1 MATKRADI
9 KSVKG
14 REALPV
20 DPDNTVFSKLAVGQ
34 YIGWRKTDKPCVGT
48 WWARYR
54 DANTGKRSYHRLGDF
69 ASESPSKQYDLA
81 VEEARKWLDHMAAG
95 GSDEVETVADACQA
109 YVESIEDESKAKRTL
124 ADLTRSVLATD
135 LAKVK
140 LIDLRPRHIEDWRKT
155 ISKRPVRVG
164 RGDALREGR
173 ERSPASINRELVPLR
188 AALNRAYRRGQIP
201 SNIAWREALKPATG
215 AGTND
220 RREAIL
226 TKAQR
231 ALLIDKASAEIK
243 PFLQLLGMLPLRP
256 GAVAALSVSNWDKRT
271 RTLTI
276 PKDKANS
283 GRKFKVTPAVAE
295 FLDEQ
300 CRRKLPGAPVFADG
314 QGARW
319 NKDTWKDH
327 VRAAVTAA
335 ELPAEVTAYTLRHS
349 LLTELVEGG
358 AALSVVARIAGTSVD
373 MLTKVYHHLT
383 DEAAE
388 KALAVL
394 G

>member
-1 MATKRADI
+1 MAKIDTKTARA
-9 KSVKG
+9 
-14 REALPV
+14 
-20 DPDNTVFSKLAVGQ
+20 KLAVRPAPYWHKLRPGCQ
-34 YIGWRKTDKPCVGT
+34 LGYRAAGT
-48 WWARYR
+48 GEGSWLARWY
-54 DANTGKRSYHRLGDF
+54 DGTTGKKQQTALGSFAETANQSAFEAARL
-69 ASESPSKQYDLA
+69 
-81 VEEARKWLDHMAAG
+81 EAEKWLDHMAAG

-140 LIDLRPRHIEDWRKT
+140 LIDLRPRHIEDWRKE

-173 ERSPASINRELVPLR
+173 ERSPASVNRELVPLR

-201 SNIAWREALKPATG
+201 SNIAWREALKPARG
-215 AGTND
+215 AGTDN

-231 ALLIDKASAEIK
+231 ALLIEKASAEIK
-243 PFLQLLGMLPLRP
+243 PFLQVLGMLPLRP

-295 FLDEQ
+295 FLDKQ
-300 CRRKLPGAPVFADG
+300 CRRKLPATPIFADE

-319 NKDTWKDH
+319 NKDTWKDA